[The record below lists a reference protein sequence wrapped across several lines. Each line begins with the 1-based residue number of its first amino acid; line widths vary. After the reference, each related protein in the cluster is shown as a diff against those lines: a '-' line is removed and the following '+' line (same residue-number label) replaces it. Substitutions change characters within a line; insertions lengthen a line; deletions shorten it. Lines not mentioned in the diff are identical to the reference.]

1 MCYFYMGIV
10 RRGAEG
16 DPDALEHFSP
26 RPNGH
31 FLVLVVCAMS
41 KNRWKNRSEKML
53 YGACLTEGG
62 KDWGSLKPFGQ
73 CPYGNNT
80 FQKRASLVQK
90 LPPCFVCVI
99 EVWTLAIYGTKT
111 FQQKIH
117 VLPVFV
123 LRCGLIGTMLAK
135 STLFQGCWHKTR
147 LTGVAVVGSA
157 PDSAIVPKLDGG
169 RQSPM

>member
-16 DPDALEHFSP
+16 DLDALEHFSP

-80 FQKRASLVQK
+80 FQKGAALIFRTYHMHQFNHISLSYA
-90 LPPCFVCVI
+90 PCPQSRVYNHESSNC
-99 EVWTLAIYGTKT
+99 
-111 FQQKIH
+111 H
-117 VLPVFV
+117 
-123 LRCGLIGTMLAK
+123 
-135 STLFQGCWHKTR
+135 WHSAT
-147 LTGVAVVGSA
+147 TCSCISA
-157 PDSAIVPKLDGG
+157 PPRSTNWSPLWGVPPWWWW
-169 RQSPM
+169 RIWW